1 MQITLQVDSRADAL
15 EIITRLLDAGA
26 HCETLAMQWG
36 ARHRDGDEVDIELRR
51 QAAMFRSVGKQ
62 IGKQIKTVKA

>member
-1 MQITLQVDSRADAL
+1 VQITLQVDTRADAL